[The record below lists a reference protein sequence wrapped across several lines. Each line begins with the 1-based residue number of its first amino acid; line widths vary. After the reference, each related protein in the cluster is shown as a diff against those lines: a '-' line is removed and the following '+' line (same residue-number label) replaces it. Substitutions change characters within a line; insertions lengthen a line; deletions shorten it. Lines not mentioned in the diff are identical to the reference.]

1 MVRKKSWEY
10 SVSLE
15 LFSSTLRTILRK
27 TRILLGQCETNIT
40 LLLAFY
46 SMREKIGFYAEIQII
61 FGTVYTVQY
70 CTGVNILS
78 VNNII

>member
-27 TRILLGQCETNIT
+27 TRILLGQCAII
-40 LLLAFY
+40 LAKWLIINNNDDDNDNDIVDN
-46 SMREKIGFYAEIQII
+46 MR
-61 FGTVYTVQY
+61 TVMMMV
-70 CTGVNILS
+70 
-78 VNNII
+78 